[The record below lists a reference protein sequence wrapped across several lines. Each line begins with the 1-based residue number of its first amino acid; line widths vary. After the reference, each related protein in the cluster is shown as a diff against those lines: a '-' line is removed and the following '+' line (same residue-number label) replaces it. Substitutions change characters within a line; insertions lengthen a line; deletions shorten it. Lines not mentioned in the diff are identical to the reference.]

1 MEIVSFAHYGYEGEI
16 VKVEA
21 DLRRGIPAID
31 IVGLPD
37 GAVREARDRM
47 RAAIRNSGL
56 DFPRE
61 RILINLSP
69 AGLKKEGSS
78 FDLPIALAVLGA
90 AVGLGENTLPLR
102 IMVLG
107 ELELSGTVRA
117 VRGILAAVSL
127 GIERGIRQY
136 IVPEENC
143 REAEVCSGITVIGVR
158 TLGEAFHRLTG
169 LEPSGSCGEAGA
181 GRAPLN
187 DGGEDAY
194 TVRWSPPGAGFNEVR
209 GQNRLLRAL
218 QIAAAGGHHLLAYG
232 PAGCGKTLTLRR
244 FPLLLPELDR
254 ETAVTVTRVYSIAGL
269 PVPESGLAREA
280 PFREPHPGA
289 SQEGMTGG
297 GHQLRPGEI
306 SLAHGGAL
314 FLDEAGQFKSSVLQS
329 LRAPIETGRITVS
342 RAGRS
347 TIFPARFQLLLSMNP
362 CPCGNFGVE
371 GRICVCAPESVEN
384 YWKRLTAPLLD
395 RVDLRVAVGPPDPK
409 ELSDGRGLDIGVLR
423 TEIGR
428 ARLIQWN
435 RNRGAKPVSGAP
447 DTSRESAKFAAAG
460 PDWLNAALDPE
471 DTNRVCVLGPGVRE
485 IFVRC
490 VAGMQ
495 ISGRGAHG
503 ILKVAR
509 TIADLDGS
517 GTIEEDHLLEAAQ
530 YRRWGDGIPAFL

>member
-37 GAVREARDRM
+37 GAVREARERM

-78 FDLPIALAVLGA
+78 FDLSIALAVLA
-90 AVGLGENTLPLR
+90 AGLCRDADPLR

-107 ELELSGTVRA
+107 ELELSGNVRA

-127 GIERGIRQY
+127 GIERGIRDY
-136 IVPEENC
+136 IVPEDNR
-143 REAEVCSGITVIGVR
+143 REAEICHGTRVVGVR

-169 LEPSGSCGEAGA
+169 LDPAQDAGEGA
-181 GRAPLN
+181 AESRP
-187 DGGEDAY
+187 EDAGDTESY
-194 TVRWSPPGAGFNEVR
+194 TVRWGPAAEGFDEIR
-209 GQNRLLRAL
+209 GRNRLIRAL
-218 QIAAAGGHHLLAYG
+218 EIAAAGGHHLLAYG

-254 ETAVTVTRVYSIAGL
+254 QTAVTVTRVYSIAGL
-269 PVPESGLAREA
+269 PVPESGLARSA

-329 LRAPIETGRITVS
+329 LRSPLETGRITVS
-342 RAGRS
+342 RAGKS
-347 TIFPARFQLLLSMNP
+347 TVFPARFQLLLSMNP
-362 CPCGNFGVE
+362 CPCGNYGVE
-371 GRICVCAPESVEN
+371 GRICVCAPESVEK

-395 RVDLRVAVGPPDPK
+395 RIDLRVAVAPPDPE
-409 ELSDGRGLDIGVLR
+409 ELSRGHGLDIGELR
-423 TEIGR
+423 DEIGR
-428 ARLIQWN
+428 ARLMQWK
-435 RNRGAKPVSGAP
+435 RNRVP
-447 DTSRESAKFAAAG
+447 DMTAGTPDVDGGEASPAAAG
-460 PDWLNAALDPE
+460 PDWLNAALGPE
-471 DTNRVCVLGPGVRE
+471 ETNRLCAPVTAARRLYT
-485 IFVRC
+485 RC
-490 VAGMQ
+490 VDGMR

-517 GTIEEDHLLEAAQ
+517 AAIEEDHILEAAQ
-530 YRRWGDGIPAFL
+530 YRRWDEGVPAFL